1 MEKEPEAKDLEALGE
16 KVEALAEHLARREEI
31 VVGDLLHRPRRLIYV
46 NFVAGVARGLGMAVG
61 FTLLGALVLYIL
73 RLVVLLNLPGISSFI
88 ATIIRLVRQE
98 LEPGGF

>member
-1 MEKEPEAKDLEALGE
+1 MEKGRSIEAADLVELSE

-31 VVGDLLHRPRRLIYV
+31 VVGDLLYRPRRLIYV
-46 NFVAGVARGLGMAVG
+46 NFVAGLARGLGMAVG
-61 FTLLGALVLYIL
+61 FTILGALVVYFL

-98 LEPGGF
+98 L

>member
-1 MEKEPEAKDLEALGE
+1 LEKQPEARDLEALGE

-46 NFVAGVARGLGMAVG
+46 NFVAGLARGLGMAVG

-73 RLVVLLNLPGISSFI
+73 RLVVLLNLPGILTVRI
-88 ATIIRLVRQE
+88 AS
-98 LEPGGF
+98 